1 MMDYLSEAMKT
12 LAPGK
17 SWVNRI
23 DYIEWDEAQWDPAQV
38 KPTWSDINAVIAQL
52 RAAEPMR
59 LLREERDRRLLASD
73 WIIVKSMEK
82 GTPIPQEWKDY
93 RQALRDLPSTSSP
106 QLWPTDLLIMESVN
120 WPTPPSA

>member
-1 MMDYLSEAMKT
+1 MMDYLSEAMKI